1 MTPQNGGSPPL
12 SSIAA
17 PFTPKSKASN
27 AISLLPST
35 LSPCNSDNDLVART
49 KKIVNINSQK
59 LESARTLAAIHAAA
73 NDDTAAVR
81 LSVEMEGVHVDA
93 FARQADGALRTPL
106 MAAATT
112 GAALAM
118 TYLLANGADPT
129 VASPTDGATALHCA
143 AAGGSPGSSGVI
155 AMLLAAGAD
164 RGAVD
169 HLGRRAADVLPP
181 PKQQQA
187 QQKLQQQIANATF
200 GTSPPPPLL
209 LDDYDKKVGQ
219 ASQAQNAAN
228 GTTAAANTTSSLSS
242 TQQQQQQQQ
251 RILENVADDPSL
263 ANPLQRLNRL
273 GTAWLGAVVELDGVL
288 LSNKEADQ
296 RTAWLMAAEELG
308 KTPPLKFQLDRAVNA
323 RNDVAVSEIFHWA
336 REPSAVR
343 RMSEVK
349 ENIFRNLQADKVDV
363 LQPGMVEFLNTL
375 HEADAPVCVASTRP
389 RADVQSALAAAG
401 VEHLSEHLVAA
412 EDFYDRLDLY
422 NYASTLIER
431 PPVRCVVFGT
441 SNAHIEGAHDAGMK
455 CVVVPGPCQPTYE
468 LGSADLVLRDVSRL
482 SFVNLKN
489 LFANEQGVEP
499 QTQLEEDESV
509 DAISF

>member
-1 MTPQNGGSPPL
+1 MRSSRRRNISRVITTPARYFEHASQNTGPSSSSPNNSFIPNL
-12 SSIAA
+12 TVAYQRQSSLQYAQQ
-17 PFTPKSKASN
+17 PDRSSASVPEP
-27 AISLLPST
+27 PST
-35 LSPCNSDNDLVART
+35 S
-49 KKIVNINSQK
+49 
-59 LESARTLAAIHAAA
+59 
-73 NDDTAAVR
+73 
-81 LSVEMEGVHVDA
+81 
-93 FARQADGALRTPL
+93 
-106 MAAATT
+106 
-112 GAALAM
+112 
-118 TYLLANGADPT
+118 
-129 VASPTDGATALHCA
+129 
-143 AAGGSPGSSGVI
+143 
-155 AMLLAAGAD
+155 
-164 RGAVD
+164 
-169 HLGRRAADVLPP
+169 
-181 PKQQQA
+181 
-187 QQKLQQQIANATF
+187 
-200 GTSPPPPLL
+200 TS
-209 LDDYDKKVGQ
+209 
-219 ASQAQNAAN
+219 
-228 GTTAAANTTSSLSS
+228 SS

-251 RILENVADDPSL
+251 CILENVADDPSL

>member
-1 MTPQNGGSPPL
+1 L
-12 SSIAA
+12 SSSSGGISQISQQFNSSWVARSLSA
-17 PFTPKSKASN
+17 VRSSRRRNISRVITTPARYFEHASQN
-27 AISLLPST
+27 TGPSSSSPNNSFIPNLTVAYQRQSSLQYAQQPDRSSASVPEPPST
-35 LSPCNSDNDLVART
+35 S
-49 KKIVNINSQK
+49 
-59 LESARTLAAIHAAA
+59 
-73 NDDTAAVR
+73 
-81 LSVEMEGVHVDA
+81 
-93 FARQADGALRTPL
+93 
-106 MAAATT
+106 
-112 GAALAM
+112 
-118 TYLLANGADPT
+118 
-129 VASPTDGATALHCA
+129 
-143 AAGGSPGSSGVI
+143 
-155 AMLLAAGAD
+155 
-164 RGAVD
+164 
-169 HLGRRAADVLPP
+169 
-181 PKQQQA
+181 
-187 QQKLQQQIANATF
+187 
-200 GTSPPPPLL
+200 TS
-209 LDDYDKKVGQ
+209 
-219 ASQAQNAAN
+219 
-228 GTTAAANTTSSLSS
+228 SS

-273 GTAWLGAVVELDGVL
+273 GTAWLGAIVELDGVL